1 MLTLYT
7 YVSVQRLHKYTYI
20 SLLCPYS
27 IIRRYVILQMTI
39 NMLVFCNCI
48 SWYSDD
54 MYYMV
59 SYIEGIFAFPLQLSF
74 LFQTASDTLY
84 TEPSRAEPNRA
95 EPSRTKE
102 HSSEGMSTHV
112 ACRADRK
119 TRKQRGCRIWF
130 VSGHYIKFRCF
141 INGKYLM
148 KYFSDSW
155 EISSVLGAKV

>member
-39 NMLVFCNCI
+39 NMVVFCNCI

-59 SYIEGIFAFPLQLSF
+59 SYRRHFRLSPSTF
-74 LFQTASDTLY
+74 FSLSDGLRHTVH
-84 TEPSRAEPNRA
+84 RAKPNRA
-95 EPSRTKE
+95 EPSRTKK
-102 HSSEGMSTHV
+102 HSSERMSTHV
-112 ACRADRK
+112 ASRADRK

-130 VSGHYIKFRCF
+130 VIGHYIKFRCF